1 VAPVRAEAT
10 GGVSGDDLIVVR
22 GLTRRFGGLAAVDGL
37 DFELRRGEILALI
50 GPNGAGK
57 TTVFNLVGGADTPTS
72 GTIALDGVRIDGMP
86 PHRVAAHGIMRTF
99 QHNMPFPSMS
109 LADNVLVGR
118 HLRLQTGVAAALLG
132 TRLRQVEDAAARRVA
147 AELIEFV
154 GLSERRDAAVATLS
168 FGEGRLLELARA
180 LAGEPHA
187 LLLDEPAAG
196 LTQAEAAQLGR
207 VIRAVAAR
215 GNAVL
220 LIEHDMHFLL
230 PLAQRIVVL
239 NFGRKIAEGTPDEM
253 LRHPA
258 VIEAYLGAAAATLA
272 TVPHA

>member
-1 VAPVRAEAT
+1 MSA
-10 GGVSGDDLIVVR
+10 DLIVVR
-22 GLTRRFGGLAAVDGL
+22 GLTRRFGGLAAVDGI
-37 DFELRRGEILALI
+37 DFELRQGEILALI

-57 TTVFNLVGGADTPTS
+57 TTTFNLLGGADTPTA
-72 GTIALDGVRIDGMP
+72 GTIELDGARIDGLP
-86 PHRVAAHGIMRTF
+86 PHRVAARGVMRTF
-99 QHNMPFPSMS
+99 QHNLPFASMS

-118 HLRLQTGVAAALLG
+118 H
-132 TRLRQVEDAAARRVA
+132 TRLRTGLLPALFGAGRRRAEDAAARRVA

-154 GLSERRDAAVATLS
+154 GLTGRGDAEVATLS

-180 LAGEPHA
+180 LAGEPRA

-207 VIRAVAAR
+207 VIRAIAAR

-230 PLAQRIVVL
+230 PLAHRIVVL
-239 NFGRKIAEGTPDEM
+239 NFGRKIAEGTPDEI

-258 VIEAYLGAAAATLA
+258 VVEAYLGNAAASLA
-272 TVPHA
+272 AAVPRA